1 MSSFGKGSSSIPTTK
16 TGDLGSAK
24 RNIIRK
30 NGASSGG
37 AGPRK
42 DNSAGNM
49 VDDGSLTYV
58 SGALDQGDP
67 NYDSEDDG
75 YQGFHRHVK
84 PRNSRPWG
92 EVMVGDAKITLP
104 AYKKEI
110 TPIISEY
117 MNTGEIDDAL
127 VRIEN
132 IGAPEYSYEFVK
144 RGINMSF
151 DKNDRERERMSKLLS
166 AGYPDTFSSSM
177 IGKGF
182 ERLFEMVDEI
192 EKDCPTCR
200 DMLSTYLAR
209 CVVDEVLPPSFL
221 SDAVVRN
228 LGGEIV
234 EYSKRML
241 SRDHAGAKLE
251 RIWGPGDGRP
261 VEEMKVAV
269 DQLLAEYLVSSDLE
283 EACRCI
289 KELNAPEFLHEIVK
303 RTISHVVDKSQEQQQ
318 AMSNLLLYLAQ
329 KDMLTQAQA
338 VKGFKRLFDRVDD
351 LVLDAPNAREVLAKY
366 TAWAI
371 QEKMLPA
378 DFKFEQQH

>member
-1 MSSFGKGSSSIPTTK
+1 MATFSNSKSNAPDTK
-16 TGDLGSAK
+16 TGQLGSSK

-30 NGASSGG
+30 GSSTGSSG

-42 DNSAGNM
+42 EQPAGFDA
-49 VDDGSLTYV
+49 DDGSLTYV

-75 YQGFHRHVK
+75 YAGFHQQMK
-84 PRNSRPWG
+84 PRNTRAWG
-92 EVMVGDAKITLP
+92 EAIVGDAKITLP

-110 TPIISEY
+110 TPIITEY
-117 MNTGEIDDAL
+117 LNTGEIDDTL

-166 AGYPDTFSSSM
+166 AGYPDTFSSNA

-192 EKDCPTCR
+192 EKDCPSCR

-209 CVVDEVLPPSFL
+209 CVVDEVLSPSFL
-221 SDAVVRN
+221 GDAVVRN

-234 EYSKRML
+234 EYSKRLL

-269 DQLLAEYLVSSDLE
+269 DQLLSEYLVSSDLE
-283 EACRCI
+283 EAARCI

-303 RTISHVVDKSQEQQQ
+303 RSITHVVDMGQEQQQ
-318 AMSNLLLYLAQ
+318 AMCNLLIFLIE

-351 LVLDAPNAREVLAKY
+351 LVLDSPNARQVLAKY
-366 TAWAI
+366 TAWAV
-371 QEKMLPA
+371 QENMLPA
-378 DFKFEQQH
+378 TFKGP